1 MYDFFEGIIE
11 SKSNDAIVLNV
22 SGVGYKLLVSKA
34 SIDKAPPVGEKCRI
48 LAQLLV
54 REDAMVLLGFID
66 AQEREMFNH
75 LVSVTK
81 VGAKLALSVLSV
93 LTPTDLAIAV
103 AASDVSVISSVP
115 GIGKKSAERIIMEL
129 KEKVSNNIAFSD
141 TKTAVNTVGANTMN
155 DALQALVALGYSSS
169 EAMKALSTCDLDD
182 MSVEQAIM
190 QALKLLGTNK

>member
-1 MYDFFEGIIE
+1 MYDFFEGTIE
-11 SKSNDAIVLNV
+11 SKTNDAIVLNV
-22 SGVGYKLLVSKA
+22 SGVGYKLLVSKNA
-34 SIDKAPPVGEKCRI
+34 IDKAPPVGKSCKI

-81 VGAKLALSVLSV
+81 VGAKLALSALSA
-93 LTPTDLAIAV
+93 LTPTELAIAV

-129 KEKVSNNIAFSD
+129 KEKVSSSIAFTD
-141 TKTAVNTVGANTMN
+141 TKMPVNTTGASKMN
-155 DALQALVALGYSSS
+155 DAMQALVALGYSSS
-169 EAMKALSTCDLDD
+169 EAMKALSTYDLDD

-190 QALKLLGTNK
+190 QALKLLGTSN